1 MRIAIWGINEDIIKV
16 IRNEINPLKATIVCF
31 IDSSKERQKELYMGK
46 SVISPEEF
54 NHQEV
59 DYIIVA
65 ALSAYPQI
73 KVYLSEKGVPLQK
86 IHPFITPQLT
96 SYCLGELGRAEIE
109 LLKKIYFEP
118 NFLKKEI
125 QKYIEAY
132 EEYIT
137 VQPYRELGDE
147 WFLKSQLI
155 SHACGGIVNG
165 KQCMYSNSKEALEYS
180 FEQGFPL
187 IECDILGLEMGE
199 PVLAHDFHN
208 LYEAEEKG
216 YTLLTIKDVL
226 TQIQKHPEVSLLIDV
241 KWRKSEEYAEYVNYI
256 ENTIQQFDL
265 SDVEK
270 TTLKKQIVMEVYNE
284 ETIKAAYDLGFEMF
298 FTQYRNEEK
307 ACYMKIANLCCK
319 YGIGV
324 VGFGTNYFEDDKI
337 IAKFLPI
344 LKHKNIKVFCFSTD
358 SLNFFKYLQSVGV
371 DGVFTNYLTIDD
383 VNQGTSISSLRHRRT
398 TRRL

>member
-1 MRIAIWGINEDIIKV
+1 MSIECDKNTVRIAVWGINEQIINV
-16 IRNEINPLKATIVCF
+16 IRNEINPFKSTIVCF
-31 IDSSKERQKELYMGK
+31 IDSCAERQNETYMGK
-46 SVISPEEF
+46 RVISPEEF

-65 ALSAYPQI
+65 ALSAYLQI

-96 SYCLGELGRAEIE
+96 SYCLGELGGAEIE

-125 QKYIEAY
+125 KKYIEIY
-132 EEYIT
+132 EEYNTI
-137 VQPYRELGDE
+137 PSYADSGDE
-147 WFLKSQLI
+147 WFLKSELI

-187 IECDILGLEMGE
+187 IECDILGMEMGE
-199 PVLAHDFHN
+199 PVLAHDFYN
-208 LYEAEEKG
+208 LYEAVEKG
-216 YTLLTIKDVL
+216 YTLLTMKDVL
-226 TQIQKHPEVSLLIDV
+226 AQIQKHPDVSLLIDV
-241 KWRKSEEYAEYVNYI
+241 KWRKSEEYAEYVNFI

-284 ETIKAAYDLGFEMF
+284 ETIKVAYDLGFEMF

-307 ACYMKIANLCCK
+307 ASYMKIANLCCK

-324 VGFGTNYFEDDKI
+324 VGFGYDYFDGEKC

-344 LKHKNIKVFCFSTD
+344 LKHKNIKIFSFSTD
-358 SLNFFKYLQSVGV
+358 SLEYFRHLKSVGV
-371 DGVFTNYLTIDD
+371 DGVFTNYLRM
-383 VNQGTSISSLRHRRT
+383 NQIKLET
-398 TRRL
+398 